1 MAINGNKCGIR
12 YFEEKNDWMQIT
24 CANVFKTRW
33 LLDEAVPKNSIL
45 AYCADHLGW
54 PTEK

>member
-12 YFEEKNDWMQIT
+12 YFDEKNVWMQST

-33 LLDEAVPKNSIL
+33 LLDEAVLKNSML